1 MRLGSDP
8 EVFLQN
14 QGKFMA
20 VCGLLNGHDKWNPMQ
35 VPDMPEGFTFQE
47 DNVAV
52 EFGIPPAAS
61 AKEFV
66 NHIQS
71 VQKKFLEQHKN
82 LTFSNLSC
90 VVFPDEEMK
99 HPSAHIFG
107 CEPDFNA
114 WNGHM
119 NKKPSPPVPNMRS
132 AGGHV
137 HIETTLN
144 KRHVIQACD
153 LFLGVP
159 SVLMDE
165 GEMRKQLYGKAGCF
179 RPKSYGVEYRTLSNF
194 WIFKKKYIEWVWR
207 NTARAL
213 KFVEQLNKQ
222 NFTENHHD
230 LTVKDLMLLGNSIRQ
245 AINKND
251 KQMVEQLI
259 FDYDLEVV

>member
-8 EVFLQN
+8 EVFLKN
-14 QGKFMA
+14 KGKFMA
-20 VCGLLNGHDKWNPMQ
+20 VCGLLNGHDKWNPLQ
-35 VPDMPEGFTFQE
+35 VPDMQQGFTFQE

-61 AKEFV
+61 CAEFV
-66 NHIQS
+66 SHIQA
-71 VQKKFLEQHKN
+71 VQKKFLEQYKHLK
-82 LTFSNLSC
+82 FSNLSC
-90 VVFPDEEMK
+90 VVFPDEEMQ
-99 HPSAHIFG
+99 HPAAHIFG

-159 SVLMDE
+159 SVLMDD
-165 GEMRKQLYGKAGCF
+165 GEMRKKLYGKAGCF
-179 RPKSYGVEYRTLSNF
+179 RPKPYGVEYRTLSNF

-207 NTARAL
+207 ATAAAL
-213 KFVEQLNKQ
+213 KSVETYNA
-222 NFTENHHD
+222 
-230 LTVKDLMLLGNSIRQ
+230 KDMMLLGNEIRT

-251 KQMVEQLI
+251 KALAQDLVDE
-259 FDYDLEVV
+259 FNLEVV

>member
-1 MRLGSDP
+1 MEPYAGSRH
-8 EVFLQN
+8 
-14 QGKFMA
+14 A
-20 VCGLLNGHDKWNPMQ
+20 RGL
-35 VPDMPEGFTFQE
+35 TFQE

-66 NHIQS
+66 NHIQA

-99 HPSAHIFG
+99 HPAAHIFG

-179 RPKSYGVEYRTLSNF
+179 RPKPYGVEYRTLSNF

-213 KFVEQLNKQ
+213 KAVETYNQ
-222 NFTENHHD
+222 
-230 LTVKDLMLLGNSIRQ
+230 KDMMMLGNEIRT

-251 KQMVEQLI
+251 KALAQ
-259 FDYDLEVV
+259 DLVDEFNLEIV

>member
-8 EVFLQN
+8 EVFLKN
-14 QGKFMA
+14 KGKFMA
-20 VCGLLNGHDKWNPMQ
+20 VCGLLNGHDKWNPLQ
-35 VPDMPEGFTFQE
+35 VPDMQQGFTFQE

-61 AKEFV
+61 CAEFV
-66 NHIQS
+66 SHIQA
-71 VQKKFLEQHKN
+71 VQKKFLEQYKHLK
-82 LTFSNLSC
+82 FSNLSC
-90 VVFPDEEMK
+90 VVFPDEEMQ
-99 HPSAHIFG
+99 HPAAHIFG

-144 KRHVIQACD
+144 KRRVIQACD
-153 LFLGVP
+153 LHLGVP
-159 SVLMDE
+159 SVLMDD
-165 GEMRKQLYGKAGCF
+165 GEMRKKLYGKAGCF
-179 RPKSYGVEYRTLSNF
+179 RPKPYGVEYRTLSNF

-207 NTARAL
+207 ATAAAL
-213 KFVEQLNKQ
+213 KSVETYNA
-222 NFTENHHD
+222 
-230 LTVKDLMLLGNSIRQ
+230 KDMMLLGNEIRT

-251 KQMVEQLI
+251 KALAQDLVDE
-259 FDYDLEVV
+259 FNLEVV

>member
-8 EVFLQN
+8 EVFLQHN
-14 QGKFMA
+14 GKFMA
-20 VCGLLNGHDKWNPMQ
+20 VCGLLKGHDKWNPMP
-35 VPDMPEGFTFQE
+35 VEGMPEGFTFQE

-61 AKEFV
+61 CKEFV
-66 NHIQS
+66 SHIRA
-71 VQKKFLEQHKN
+71 VQHKFLQQYSHLK
-82 LTFSNLSC
+82 FSNLSC
-90 VVFPDEEMK
+90 VVFPDEEMQ
-99 HPSAHIFG
+99 HPAAHIFG

-137 HIETTLN
+137 HIETALS
-144 KRHVIQACD
+144 KRRVIQACD
-153 LFLGVP
+153 LYLGVP

-165 GEMRKQLYGKAGCF
+165 GEERKQLYGKAGCF

-194 WIFKKKYIEWVWR
+194 WIFKKKHIEWVWR
-207 NTARAL
+207 NTTRAL
-213 KFVEQLNKQ
+213 KSVETIDAK
-222 NFTENHHD
+222 EM
-230 LTVKDLMLLGNSIRQ
+230 MLLGNEIRT

-251 KQMVEQLI
+251 KALAQELVNE
-259 FDYDLEVV
+259 FNLEVV

>member
-8 EVFLQN
+8 EVFLQK

-35 VPDMPEGFTFQE
+35 VPDMPQGFTFQE

-66 NHIQS
+66 AHIQS

-99 HPSAHIFG
+99 HPAAHIFG

-119 NKKPSPPVPNMRS
+119 NKKPNPPVPNMRS

-194 WIFKKKYIEWVWR
+194 WIFKKKHIEWVWR
-207 NTARAL
+207 NTERAL
-213 KFVEQLNKQ
+213 KFVETGFDIKEV
-222 NFTENHHD
+222 NF
-230 LTVKDLMLLGNSIRQ
+230 LGNEIRQ

-251 KQMVEQLI
+251 KKLAEQLVYQ
-259 FDYDLEVV
+259 FNLEIV

>member
-1 MRLGSDP
+1 MSVKFRLGSDP
-8 EVFLQN
+8 ECLLQTKTGN
-14 QGKFMA
+14 LIA
-20 VCGLLNGHDKWNPMQ
+20 VCGLLNGHDKWNPLQ
-35 VPDMPEGFTFQE
+35 VDDMPQGFTFQE
-47 DNVAV
+47 DNVCI
-52 EFGIPPAAS
+52 EFGVPPAAS
-61 AKEFV
+61 ASEFV
-66 NHIQS
+66 KNIKQ
-71 VQKKFLEQHKN
+71 VQQKFLEKYSHLK
-82 LTFSNLSC
+82 FSNLSC
-90 VVFPDEEMK
+90 AVMPDDAMK
-99 HPSAHIFG
+99 HPGAHIWG

-119 NKKPSPPVPNMRS
+119 NKKPNPPVPNMRS

-179 RPKSYGVEYRTLSNF
+179 RPKPYGVEYRTLSNF
-194 WIFKKKYIEWVWR
+194 WIFKKKHIEWVWR

-213 KFVEQLNKQ
+213 KAVETMDPKEMM
-222 NFTENHHD
+222 F
-230 LTVKDLMLLGNSIRQ
+230 LGNDIRR

-251 KQMVEQLI
+251 KMVAQDLIDEFQL
-259 FDYDLEVV
+259 ESV

>member
-1 MRLGSDP
+1 
-8 EVFLQN
+8 
-14 QGKFMA
+14 MA

-35 VPDMPEGFTFQE
+35 VPDMPQGFTFQE

-66 NHIQS
+66 AHIQS

-99 HPSAHIFG
+99 HPAAHIFG

-119 NKKPSPPVPNMRS
+119 NKKPNPPVPNMRS

-179 RPKSYGVEYRTLSNF
+179 RPKSYLVCD
-194 WIFKKKYIEWVWR
+194 IP
-207 NTARAL
+207 
-213 KFVEQLNKQ
+213 
-222 NFTENHHD
+222 HH
-230 LTVKDLMLLGNSIRQ
+230 NS
-245 AINKND
+245 
-251 KQMVEQLI
+251 
-259 FDYDLEVV
+259 